1 MNLGP
6 EGRYI
11 NITTKE
17 TKMKN
22 MPEIKLGIVG
32 VSRDCFPIALT
43 KSRLAAL
50 MTEVKKAKLANVVD
64 CPVVIENEVDA
75 MKALA
80 WTKENGVNAVCMFL
94 GNFGPEGPTTFF
106 VEKFGKPA
114 MVLAAKEESKK
125 GLASDRGDAL
135 CGVLN
140 FSYCVGL
147 RRLRVYIPEF
157 PNVTA
162 KEAIAE
168 LAKFTAI
175 ARVVNGLKSLKVFG
189 FGPRPEDFFACNAP
203 IQPLFDLGVNVQEN
217 SELDL
222 RVQFEKMATR
232 TAEIDAIAAD
242 MAKELGKKRNTY
254 PEILRQLAQ
263 FELALTDWYENKR
276 GAAEYAV
283 FADKC
288 WPAFQPVFKFE
299 PCYVNSRL
307 AGRGIPVACEVD
319 LYGAVSEYMCQCA
332 TELPATLLDINNSVP
347 DDLLKKGEKLYG
359 AQKRDLFMGFHCG
372 NTCGACMK
380 NCAIKY
386 QLIQA
391 RLMGKDITKG
401 TLEGQIR
408 PGDTT
413 MFRLQSNSDAKLV
426 SYIGD
431 GKFLD
436 VDPCSFGSIGVIAIP
451 EFARFYR
458 HVLVQKRFP
467 HHGAFAFAHCGG
479 ILFEALKLLGV
490 ADVNTPKSAG
500 VLYPDENPFFA

>member
-1 MNLGP
+1 MN
-6 EGRYI
+6 
-11 NITTKE
+11 
-17 TKMKN
+17 N
-22 MPEIKLGIVG
+22 MPEIKLAVVG

-43 KSRLAAL
+43 RTRLATL
-50 MTEVKKAKLANVVD
+50 MAEVKKAKLKNVVD
-64 CPVVIENEVDA
+64 CPVIIENEVDA
-75 MKALA
+75 MKALE
-80 WTKENGVNAVCMFL
+80 WTRENGVNAVCMFL
-94 GNFGPEGPTTFF
+94 GNFGPEGPTTLF
-106 VEKFGKPA
+106 VQKSQLPA
-114 MVLAAKEESKK
+114 MVLAAKEENKK

-140 FSYCVGL
+140 FSYNVGL
-147 RRLRVYIPEF
+147 RRLKVYIPEF
-157 PNVTA
+157 PNVTP
-162 KEAIAE
+162 KEGVKE
-168 LAKFTAI
+168 LAHFMKI
-175 ARVVNGLKSLKVFG
+175 ARVVEGIKNLKVFG
-189 FGPRPEDFFACNAP
+189 FGPRPEDFLACNAP

-222 RVQFEKMATR
+222 RVQFEKVASR
-232 TAEIDAIAAD
+232 KSEIDAIAAD
-242 MAKELGKKRNTY
+242 MKKELGKRNTY
-254 PEILRQLAQ
+254 PEVIPQLAQ
-263 FELALTDWYENKR
+263 FELALMDWYENKR
-276 GAAEYAV
+276 GAAKYAV

-319 LYGAVSEYMCQCA
+319 LYGAVSEYMLQCA
-332 TELPATLLDINNSVP
+332 TDLPATLLDINNSVP
-347 DDLLKKGEKLYG
+347 DDVLPKNAKLFG
-359 AQKRDLFMGFHCG
+359 ASKRDLFMGFHCG

-380 NCAIKY
+380 NCSIKY

-401 TLEGQIR
+401 TLEGQIK

-426 SYIGD
+426 SYIGE

-436 VDPCSFGSIGVIAIP
+436 INPCSFGSIGIVAIP

-467 HHGAFAFAHCGG
+467 HHGAFGFAKCGAV
-479 ILFEALKLLGV
+479 LFEALKLLGV
-490 ADVNTPKSAG
+490 TDINTPKPAG
-500 VLYPDENPFFA
+500 CLYPDENPFVG